1 MLKKISMWFCIFV
14 LFIIPAAIAQDGEG
28 AETPK
33 PSQTLINNVNIFDGK
48 TNKLTKGMNVLIV
61 DNLIETISNDSIEV
75 DESAT
80 VIEGEGRTLM
90 PGLID
95 NHVHLM
101 LNGKGLTLKP
111 TRPGRT

>member
-1 MLKKISMWFCIFV
+1 MNKKFYIWIVISI
-14 LFIIPAAIAQDGEG
+14 LFMVSTAIAQDGEG

-61 DNLIETISNDSIEV
+61 DNVIETISNDSIEV

-90 PGLID
+90 TGLID

-101 LNGKGLTLKP
+101 LNGKGLP
-111 TRPGRT
+111 